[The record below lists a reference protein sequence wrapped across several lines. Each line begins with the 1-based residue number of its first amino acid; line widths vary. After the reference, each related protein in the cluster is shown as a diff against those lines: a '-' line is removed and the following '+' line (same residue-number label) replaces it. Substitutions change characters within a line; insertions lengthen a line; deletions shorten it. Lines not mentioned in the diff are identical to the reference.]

1 MNALSQTC
9 SVVKSAAGLNPAD
22 LLTEVC
28 ARSPVIQKT
37 IAQHG
42 NDSLVD
48 YLYRA
53 ISIGD
58 DSLQPRNDLLEVVY
72 RYVAPLLGETV
83 AEQAVQELHALPAV
97 LTAHH
102 HGVDFQAQSVQT
114 SLIFSLRTVNGK
126 PAGAVPVFACGNV
139 SLNNPTYPRGLLLYH
154 PKRQGSDLQLPFKLP
169 IFPDR
174 AKRRSVSLVAPY
186 SAEMLAQAEQRLA
199 VMVKKGQLPSE
210 LAATAKSILQ
220 EDYGNEATLGLENY
234 SKQAVVLNNRIFKRC
249 FREPDRAPEMVFLEL
264 EQITN
269 LLLQADLHHKDS
281 LIWQVMFNPTIRTR
295 LLSQLDGVRACWD
308 RARITQRLLSGL
320 NRNVSNPGNCG
331 TIFFW
336 GIGDNGCRVPLLLTC
351 KTDRTATLQGRDDQ
365 GKLWI
370 LPFQPDDILKELRAG
385 RLLPSLFTCYST
397 IGFARGVSCCGG
409 YFQAHYL
416 SVMQQGLVNAL
427 RESPGCAE
435 WAERLAR
442 FPSGIYLSGMQAV
455 MRSLDNDLLLPAGP
469 VEMIASGGLSRDHLD
484 RMRSLTVRDAH
495 LASLTDTL
503 PDILRPEDRPDQ
515 WYLRL
520 AQASNRLLKEQVVAI

>member
-1 MNALSQTC
+1 M
-9 SVVKSAAGLNPAD
+9 
-22 LLTEVC
+22 
-28 ARSPVIQKT
+28 IQR
-37 IAQHG
+37 AMDQHG

-48 YLYRA
+48 YLCQA
-53 ISIGD
+53 VSIGD
-58 DSLQPRNDLLEVVY
+58 DPLQPRNDLLEAVY
-72 RYVAPLLGETV
+72 RYVVPLLGETV
-83 AEQAVQELHALPAV
+83 AEKAVQELHTLPAV

-114 SLIFSLRTVNGK
+114 SLIFSLRTVGGQS
-126 PAGAVPVFACGNV
+126 AGTVPVFACGNV

-154 PKRQGSDLQLPFKLP
+154 PKRQETEFQLPFKLP

-186 SAEMLAQAEQRLA
+186 NTEMLAQAKRRLA
-199 VMVKKGQLPSE
+199 VMVKKEQIPLE
-210 LAATAKSILQ
+210 LAAAAESILQ
-220 EDYGNEATLGLENY
+220 EDYGDETILGLESY

-269 LLLQADLHHKDS
+269 LLLQVDLSNEDS
-281 LIWQVMFNPTIRTR
+281 LIWQMMFNPAVRAR
-295 LLSQLDGVRACWD
+295 VLNQLDGARACWD

-320 NRNVSNPGNCG
+320 NRSVSNPGNCG

-336 GIGDNGCRVPLLLTC
+336 GVGDDGCRVPLLLTGQ
-351 KTDRTATLQGRDDQ
+351 TDCTASLQGRDDR

-370 LPFQPDDILKELRAG
+370 VPFQPSDILKELRAG
-385 RLLPSLFTCYST
+385 RLLPSLFTCYSA

-416 SVMQQGLVNAL
+416 SVMQHGLVRAL
-427 RESPGCAE
+427 SESPGYVELA
-435 WAERLAR
+435 ARLSQ
-442 FPSGIYLSGMQAV
+442 FPSSIYLSGMQAV
-455 MRSLDNDLLLPAGP
+455 MRSLDDDLLLPVGP
-469 VEMIASGGLSRDHLD
+469 VEMMAGGGLSWDHLD

-503 PDILRPEDRPDQ
+503 PDILPPEDRSDQ
-515 WYLRL
+515 WCLRL
-520 AQASNRLLKEQVVAI
+520 AQASRCLLKERIVMI